1 LGREGRLGE
10 THETLKIEGWLARW
24 LIAFGFWLLQ
34 IWARTLRYEVD
45 DRADVVGKPVR
56 ENYIA
61 ALWHNRL
68 LLISFALKKFLPQRP
83 GAGLISA
90 SRDGDL
96 IADLTRR
103 FGFDVV
109 RGSSSRLGAS
119 ALRELENVLAS
130 GHDVLIT
137 PDGPRG
143 PAYELGPGIVFLAQ
157 RTGAAVVP
165 INMEFSSCWRV
176 NSWDGFILPR
186 PFAKVRVIFGPPHR
200 VGATSTPEE
209 FEAERLSLQKSAM
222 ALVEMR

>member
-1 LGREGRLGE
+1 VRKGVHKNCAEE
-10 THETLKIEGWLARW
+10 KLKIQGRLARW
-24 LIAFGFWLLQ
+24 LIAFGFGLLK
-34 IWARTLRYEVD
+34 IWARTLRFEID

-68 LLISFALKKFLPQRP
+68 LLISSVLKRFLPQRP

-119 ALRELENVLAS
+119 ALRELENVLRS
-130 GHDVLIT
+130 GHDILIT

-157 RTGAAVVP
+157 KTAAAVVP
-165 INMEFSSCWRV
+165 VNMEFSSCWRV
-176 NSWDGFILPR
+176 NSWDRFILPR
-186 PFAKVRVIFGPPHR
+186 PFAKVRVIFGPVHR
-200 VGATSTPEE
+200 VRVTTTTEE
-209 FEAERLSLQKSAM
+209 FEAERLSLQNAMM

>member
-1 LGREGRLGE
+1 MGRKEYPGE
-10 THETLKIEGWLARW
+10 TQEKLKIEGWLARW
-24 LIAFGFWLLQ
+24 LIAVGFWLLQ

-45 DRADVVGKPVR
+45 DRAGVVGGPVN

-68 LLISFALKKFLPQRP
+68 LLISFALKRFLPQRP

-96 IADLTRR
+96 IADLTKR
-103 FGFDVV
+103 FGFEVV

-130 GHDVLIT
+130 GRDVLIT

-157 RTGAAVVP
+157 KTGAAVVP
-165 INMEFSSCWRV
+165 INMEFSGCWRV

-186 PFAKVRVIFGPPHR
+186 PFSRVRVIFGPAHR
-200 VGATSTPEE
+200 VKATSTPEE
-209 FEAERLSLQKSAM
+209 FEAERLRLQKATM

>member
-1 LGREGRLGE
+1 M
-10 THETLKIEGWLARW
+10 KIEGWLARW

-45 DRADVVGKPVR
+45 DQAGVVGTPVR

-68 LLISFALKKFLPQRP
+68 LLISFVLKKFLPQRP

-96 IADLTRR
+96 ISDLTRR

-119 ALRELENVLAS
+119 ALRELEKVLAT
-130 GHDVLIT
+130 GRDVLIT

-143 PAYELGPGIVFLAQ
+143 PAYELGPGIVFVAQ
-157 RTGAAVVP
+157 KTGAAIVP

-186 PFAKVRVIFGPPHR
+186 PFAKVRVIFGRVHR
-200 VGATSTPEE
+200 ARATSTSEE
-209 FEAERLSLQKSAM
+209 FEAERLSLQNAMM

>member
-1 LGREGRLGE
+1 LGRKQRPGE
-10 THETLKIEGWLARW
+10 AQEKLKIEGWLARW

-45 DRADVVGKPVR
+45 DRAGVVGKPLT

-68 LLISFALKKFLPQRP
+68 LLISFVLKRFLPQRP

-96 IADLTRR
+96 ISDLTRR

-143 PAYELGPGIVFLAQ
+143 PVYELGPGIVFLAQ
-157 RTGAAVVP
+157 KTGAAVVP

-186 PFAKVRVIFGPPHR
+186 PFAKVRVIFGPALR
-200 VGATSTPEE
+200 VGPTSTPEE
-209 FEAERLSLQKSAM
+209 FEAERLRLQNAM
-222 ALVEMR
+222 MAVVEMR